1 MNELVIFASGSGSN
15 FLSIINHITNGHL
28 DAKIVGLITNKAE
41 IGAIEIARQYGIPH
55 CVLSSAQFTNI
66 KTYESALLNQ
76 CIQWNPR
83 LIICAGYLRK
93 IPTNLI
99 QVYPNRILNIHPSL
113 LPKFGGHGF
122 YGLHVHKSVLE
133 NNETQTGCTIHIVSA
148 EYDQGP
154 ILAQERL
161 VVDPSESAEQLA
173 KRVLK
178 LEHQLYPKMIASYLK
193 QLNNTTE

>member
-28 DAKIVGLITNKAE
+28 NAKIVGLITNKAE
-41 IGAIEIARQYGIPH
+41 IGAIEIALQYRIPH
-55 CVLSSAQFTNI
+55 CVLSSAQFTNN

-76 CIQWNPR
+76 CVRWNPR

-93 IPTNLI
+93 IPRNLI
-99 QVYPNRILNIHPSL
+99 LAYPNRILNVHPSL
-113 LPKFGGHGF
+113 LPKFGGNGF
-122 YGLHVHKSVLE
+122 YGLHVHESVLE
-133 NNETQTGCTIHIVSA
+133 SNETHTGCTIHIVSA
-148 EYDQGP
+148 EYDQGL

-161 VVDPSESAEQLA
+161 AVDTSESAEQLA
-173 KRVLK
+173 NRVLK
-178 LEHQLYPKMIASYLK
+178 LEHQLYPKTIASYLK

>member
-1 MNELVIFASGSGSN
+1 M
-15 FLSIINHITNGHL
+15 
-28 DAKIVGLITNKAE
+28 
-41 IGAIEIARQYGIPH
+41 
-55 CVLSSAQFTNI
+55 
-66 KTYESALLNQ
+66 
-76 CIQWNPR
+76 
-83 LIICAGYLRK
+83 IICAGYLRK

-99 QVYPNRILNIHPSL
+99 QAYPNRILNIHPSL

-133 NNETQTGCTIHIVSA
+133 NKETHTGCTIHIVSA

-178 LEHQLYPKMIASYLK
+178 LEHQLYPKTIASYLK